1 MLFSHRSSPVR
12 RAPARRVIVLAALL
26 TLPLALG
33 GCSWLG
39 LGSNDED
46 DAIEAIKQAAPQPCP
61 TIGVLDGAD
70 KITVFNGSGQDLT
83 DVVVKAEISK
93 AVTKCEYKTDDNT
106 ISVDIAFN
114 GLAEMGPAATSREI
128 TLKGFLAVT
137 RIDGTR
143 VSKQLYDIPLTFDE
157 KSRQIRFLKSID
169 ETIVPYT
176 ERMNGSNYEFL
187 VGFQVSKDQLEYN
200 QKTSNT
206 EAK

>member
-1 MLFSHRSSPVR
+1 MLFLPRSSSV
-12 RAPARRVIVLAALL
+12 RRVIIVASLL

-33 GCSWLG
+33 GCSMLG
-39 LGSNDED
+39 LGSNEED

-70 KITVFNGSGQDLT
+70 KITVFNGNGQDLT
-83 DVVVKAEISK
+83 DVVVTAEISK
-93 AVTKCEYKTDDNT
+93 AVTQCEYNTSDNT
-106 ISVDIAFN
+106 ISVDVAFN
-114 GLAEMGPAATSREI
+114 GGAEMGPAATLRDI

-137 RIDGTR
+137 RIGGTR
-143 VSKQLYDIPLTFDE
+143 VSKQVYDIPLTFEDN
-157 KSRQIRFLKSID
+157 SRHVRFLKSID

-176 ERMNGSNYEFL
+176 ERMNGSHYEFL

-200 QKTSNT
+200 RKTSNT